1 LFVIS
6 RFRFFPIIAH
16 SPVFSSFS
24 IIEVAAL
31 VRNQSFAPLTGESPP
46 DVCRALAVSVQTFDR
61 WRKEFG
67 GLKLSQ
73 AQRLRGL
80 ERENVLLRHLVADL
94 ALANQQ
100 LKDQP
105 GKDS

>member
-1 LFVIS
+1 MPRKRFTSEQVIS
-6 RFRFFPIIAH
+6 KLREAEIH
-16 SPVFSSFS
+16 
-24 IIEVAAL
+24 L
-31 VRNQSFAPLTGESPP
+31 GQGETLP
-46 DVCRALAVSVQTFDR
+46 DVCRALAVSEQTFYR

-80 ERENVLLRHLVADL
+80 ERENELLRRLVANL

-100 LKDQP
+100 LKDHA
-105 GKDS
+105 GKED